1 MSHILGEFDVQ
12 IDGNHQY
19 EEGITEIDVYPV
31 EINAEGLRHTVT
43 MDKPLASTEIPSEGY
58 SDDCWYDIPSTMDQV
73 RKLPDNI
80 VKATQNAVA
89 EALGKQL
96 ATAVRNDFKYHI
108 GDTVFITEHRFPGE
122 VEHLTVDGGYIV
134 NMANSGERAEFAE
147 SELEDYNQELWH
159 RP

>member
-31 EINAEGLRHTVT
+31 SIDSEGIRNTDTLTILVSVHV
-43 MDKPLASTEIPSEGY
+43 PSVGY
-58 SDDCWYDIPSTMDQV
+58 SDDCWYDIPSAMEDV

-80 VKATQNAVA
+80 VKATQNAIA

-96 ATAVRNDFKYHI
+96 GTAVQNTYKYHV
-108 GDTVFITEHRFPGE
+108 GDTVFIPEYKFPGE
-122 VEHLTVDGGYIV
+122 VEHLTVDGGYIL
-134 NMANSGERAEFAE
+134 NLANSGERAEFAE
-147 SELEDYNQELWH
+147 SELEDYDPELWN